1 MALVRALH
9 ATTLLRL
16 PDAIELSSVGSRAQQ
31 TTLGEMLATSDLPGG
46 VVNLLTGQRRELIPT
61 FSSHAHLRAISAVAS
76 AEERKAIGL
85 SGSHRAAAAKP
96 SRGRIAG
103 LLGRGRK

>member
-1 MALVRALH
+1 VK
-9 ATTLLRL
+9 LLPIRRKSKNA
-16 PDAIELSSVGSRAQQ
+16 PVG
-31 TTLGEMLATSDLPGG
+31 D
-46 VVNLLTGQRRELIPT
+46 VNGFL
-61 FSSHAHLRAISAVAS
+61 S